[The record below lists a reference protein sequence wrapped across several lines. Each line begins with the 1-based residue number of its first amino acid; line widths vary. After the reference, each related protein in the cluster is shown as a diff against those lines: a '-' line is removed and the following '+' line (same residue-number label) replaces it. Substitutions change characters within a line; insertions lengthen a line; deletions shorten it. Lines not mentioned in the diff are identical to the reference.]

1 MEAEKNAPIR
11 VLHVFGR
18 VGLGGAE
25 SRIMDLY
32 GHIDR
37 ERVQFDFLVH
47 SEPDKTGKKCP
58 TSDELMHVREPDYF
72 DSDIRK
78 LGGNIYAVPRFCG
91 TNLLAYRSALHH
103 FFGEHQGVWKVVQG
117 HMTSTA
123 AIYLPIAHQHG
134 IPIVCAH
141 VRSGGTD
148 PGIKGIM
155 TDILRKPLQNEKT
168 VDYRFTCTQAA
179 GRRVYGNALTDAGK
193 VRVIPN
199 AIDIERFAFQ
209 PETRQKIRKELHLE
223 DAIVIGHVGRF
234 HYAKNHE
241 YLLRIFAQMQRMLDE
256 DDKNQYSI
264 MHGLPLRLMLLGEGS
279 LMEDM
284 KRLAEQLH
292 ISKQVLFM
300 NNHSNVNEY
309 YQAMDYFCFPSRYEG
324 LPGTVVEAQA
334 AGLQCLISDSLTEE
348 VDITQLVSRLRID
361 LPPQTWAEK
370 ILQDLMPDEKMTAEG
385 QMHTA
390 EQQRTTAYAI
400 GDRMGSSGYIT
411 DQIRKAGFDVKTQA
425 MMMTY
430 FYENG
435 HF

>member
-1 MEAEKNAPIR
+1 MEAGKKIPIR
-11 VLHVFGR
+11 VLHVFGK

-25 SRIMDLY
+25 SRVMDLY
-32 GHIDR
+32 SHIDR
-37 ERVQFDFLVH
+37 ERIQFDFLVH
-47 SEPDKTGKKCP
+47 SEPGQTGKKCP

-72 DSDIRK
+72 DSDIHR

-91 TNLLAYRSALHH
+91 TNLLAYRSAMKR
-103 FFGEHQGVWKVVQG
+103 FFKEHQGVWKVVQG

-123 AIYLPIAHQHG
+123 AIYLPIAHQNG
-134 IPIVCAH
+134 ISIVCAH

-148 PGIKGIM
+148 PGLKGIL
-155 TDILRKPLQNEKT
+155 TDFLRIPLKKEKT
-168 VDYRFTCTQAA
+168 VDYRFTCTQEA
-179 GRRVYGNALTDAGK
+179 GRRVYGEALSDAGK

-209 PETRQKIRKELHLE
+209 PEIRQKLRKELHVE
-223 DAIVIGHVGRF
+223 DAIIIGHVGRF

-241 YLLRIFAQMQRMLDE
+241 YLLHIFAEMQRILDE

-279 LMEDM
+279 LMADM
-284 KRLAEQLH
+284 KSLSEQLH
-292 ISKQVLFM
+292 ISNQVLFM

-334 AGLQCLISDSLTEE
+334 AGLQCLITDSLTEE
-348 VDITQLVSRLRID
+348 VDLTELVSRMSIE
-361 LPPQTWAEK
+361 LPPEKWAEK
-370 ILQDLMPDEKMTAEG
+370 ILNDLMMDDDAAAGIQTQTAG
-385 QMHTA
+385 HQSKA
-390 EQQRTTAYAI
+390 EHAI
-400 GDRMGSSGYIT
+400 GDRMSSSGYIT
-411 DQIRKAGFDVKTQA
+411 DKIRQAGFDVKTQA

>member
-209 PETRQKIRKELHLE
+209 PEIRQKIRKELHLE

-241 YLLRIFAQMQRMLDE
+241 YLLRVFAQIQQMLDE
-256 DDKNQYSI
+256 DDENQYAI

-279 LMEDM
+279 LMDEM
-284 KRLAEQLH
+284 KSIAEQLH
-292 ISKQVLFM
+292 IAKQVLFM
-300 NNHSNVNEY
+300 NNRSNVNEY

-348 VDITQLVSRLRID
+348 VDITQLVSRMSID
-361 LPPQTWAEK
+361 LPPEIWAEK
-370 ILQDLMPDEKMTAEG
+370 ILKDLMPDESTAADRQMQTAER
-385 QMHTA
+385 QQTA
-390 EQQRTTAYAI
+390 AYAI

-411 DQIRKAGFDVKTQA
+411 DKIRHAGFDVKAQA